1 MWYHV
6 GADLVLLLHL
16 GFVLFVIAGG
26 LLLPFAFIGAIC
38 LYEYLTE
45 RYGRGMGRALRV
57 AGFVAQMAL
66 AFALTDALIRWW
78 GQP

>member
-1 MWYHV
+1 MV
-6 GADLVLLLHL
+6 GLPW
-16 GFVLFVIAGG
+16 FVWVIAGG
-26 LLLPFAFIGAIC
+26 VLLPFAFIGAIC

-57 AGFVAQMAL
+57 VGFVAQMAL
-66 AFALTDALIRWW
+66 AFVLTDALIRWW